1 MGRFDQR
8 FTQDSVARSN
18 QAAGG
23 LLLAARYVAGRHA
36 TKVCQLFAVGET
48 IEVANF
54 RTKRPGSY
62 GASAQCNL
70 LWISLELQPL
80 LAQGLR
86 HGLWH
91 NIC

>member
-36 TKVCQLFAVGET
+36 KNVCQLFAVGEAS
-48 IEVANF
+48 EVANF

-62 GASAQCNL
+62 GANAQCNL
-70 LWISLELQPL
+70 L
-80 LAQGLR
+80 
-86 HGLWH
+86 
-91 NIC
+91 